1 MISCLTLLASFS
13 DVKASSLKCE
23 SRMVAQQEAG
33 SSCIGLQVRMDFLI
47 APRNL
52 KFYVVGKLLMCSF
65 SEFIAGIANPRTLG
79 IKKNYFTYNYEVV
92 C

>member
-1 MISCLTLLASFS
+1 MISCLTFWASFS

-23 SRMVAQQEAG
+23 SRTVAQQWAG
-33 SSCIGLQVRMDFLI
+33 SSCISRQVCMDFLR

-52 KFYVVGKLLMCSF
+52 EFYVVGKLLMCSC
-65 SEFIAGIANPRTLG
+65 SEFIAGFANRRTLG
-79 IKKNYFTYNYEVV
+79 IKKSYFTSN

>member
-1 MISCLTLLASFS
+1 
-13 DVKASSLKCE
+13 
-23 SRMVAQQEAG
+23 
-33 SSCIGLQVRMDFLI
+33 MDFLR

-52 KFYVVGKLLMCSF
+52 EFYVAGKLLMCSF

-79 IKKNYFTYNYEVV
+79 IKKSYFTYNCLVV